1 MSDFE
6 ALPPVVCAAYMT
18 GAFQSVNTMTTEK
31 TRKISFFAE
40 SRHMKESLCGGEPR
54 GYKAA

>member
-1 MSDFE
+1 MADFE

-31 TRKISFFAE
+31 TRKISFVAE
-40 SRHMKESLCGGEPR
+40 SRYMKEGLCDDERP